1 MTKSKI
7 RPLGD
12 RILVKRVDNA
22 EKTASG
28 LYIPDSAQEKPQQG
42 KVISVGKGRCKEN
55 GTILPVDL
63 KAGDTIIF
71 GKYSGHEVKVDS
83 EDFIIMREEDVY
95 GVLEA

>member
-1 MTKSKI
+1 MSKSKI

-12 RILVKRVDNA
+12 RIIVKRTDSS

-42 KVISVGKGRCKEN
+42 KVIAVGKGRCKEN
-55 GTILPVDL
+55 GAILPVDL

-71 GKYSGHEVKVDS
+71 GKYSGHEVKVDG
-83 EDFIIMREEDVY
+83 EDFVIMREEDVY
-95 GVLEA
+95 GVVEA